1 MRRGKRAAPA
11 SSVTAEWFSILA
23 AQQNYFRAFSNM
35 PTPRPRPRPIK
46 SGGEDLCG
54 FLSSLG
60 DSNTQPGLTTRRVYK
75 SYPKKTRGTFSVLSS
90 PSPNSIPC
98 LPSSNRNLPSR
109 VFLSSG
115 SPNVLQ
121 PRKHLSLPHFP
132 TAYPLATASFL
143 SNLQFLGPGHNKH
156 FLWHIVPRSP
166 QKVAPLSNLVRG
178 GTTQKEGEAKP

>member
-11 SSVTAEWFSILA
+11 SSVTTEGFSILA

-35 PTPRPRPRPIK
+35 PTPRPQPRPIK
-46 SGGEDLCG
+46 SEGGEGLCG

-75 SYPKKTRGTFSVLSS
+75 NYQKKTRGPFSVLSS

-98 LPSSNRNLPSR
+98 LPSINRNLPSR
-109 VFLSSG
+109 DFLSSG

-121 PRKHLSLPHFP
+121 ARKHLSLPHCP
-132 TAYPLATASFL
+132 TAYPLQVSFL
-143 SNLQFLGPGHNKH
+143 SNLPFLGPDHNKY
-156 FLWHIVPRSP
+156 FL
-166 QKVAPLSNLVRG
+166 
-178 GTTQKEGEAKP
+178 